1 MMIFYNTEAGKL
13 LKESKM
19 GILRRHDKP
28 DLVRLEKYKTHIPEL
43 EKLAFSAAEY
53 CLAEEMATTH
63 YGLSSDNYAHT
74 SSPIRRYADLLN
86 QRVLK
91 LLINKSDDRFIVP
104 QAMYD
109 MNMRTK
115 AIRDFARDVD
125 FLNAIAT
132 KQTTFTGII
141 MDKTKQEAD
150 FVKIRIYVPL
160 WKRIITTQYRALD
173 SNTVLSRDE
182 KREINVTDYREV
194 TINCTFNM
202 NSRNW
207 KDRAIINI
215 S

>member
-1 MMIFYNTEAGKL
+1 
-13 LKESKM
+13 
-19 GILRRHDKP
+19 
-28 DLVRLEKYKTHIPEL
+28 
-43 EKLAFSAAEY
+43 
-53 CLAEEMATTH
+53 
-63 YGLSSDNYAHT
+63 
-74 SSPIRRYADLLN
+74 
-86 QRVLK
+86 
-91 LLINKSDDRFIVP
+91 
-104 QAMYD
+104 MYD

-115 AIRDFARDVD
+115 AIRDFARDID

-160 WKRIITTQYRALD
+160 WKRIISTQYRALD